1 MPGLP
6 AARLQPARPAGIR
19 TRVSSGSCPTPAAA
33 IVKGAVAGLV
43 GTFAMDAVWY
53 GRYRKG
59 GGEDSFA
66 EWEFSA
72 GTKSYDQAG
81 APAQVGRR
89 IVEGYL
95 QRELPPE
102 SAKNMNNAV
111 HLLTGVLWGVVHGV
125 VTTSVGGPRAAHG
138 VVTGPTAWLS
148 SYALLAPAGLYE
160 PPWKYPR
167 DVLWQ
172 DLSAHIVFGLG
183 TAVAFRAL
191 A

>member
-1 MPGLP
+1 M
-6 AARLQPARPAGIR
+6 
-19 TRVSSGSCPTPAAA
+19 SSGSCPTPAAA
-33 IVKGAVAGLV
+33 IVKGAVAGLA

-53 GRYRKG
+53 WRYRKG
-59 GGEDSFA
+59 GGEDGFA
-66 EWEFSA
+66 DWEFSA

-81 APAQVGRR
+81 APAQVGKR

-125 VTTSVGGPRAAHG
+125 VTSSAGGPRAAHG
-138 VVTGPTAWLS
+138 LVTGPTAWLS
-148 SYALLAPAGLYE
+148 SYAMLTPAGLYQ
-160 PPWKYPR
+160 PPWKYSR

-172 DLSAHIVFGLG
+172 GLSAHIVFGVG
-183 TAVAFRAL
+183 TGVAFRAL
-191 A
+191 AR